1 VYAQLVVRG
10 LVSVHDDNLRA
21 AANLGLGLVAR
32 TAFSAENAPVASGD
46 GGRPIAGAGC
56 RRGLGARALCHRR
69 REPSVCAHKEV
80 GLFATKIERTD
91 IDDVRTSISRR
102 ETAVALLEGAV
113 IGSVRSRALDGRTGW
128 FCALGVDPAV
138 HGRGFG
144 EALVRF
150 VEDDAAAA
158 GRAAMQLEVL
168 ESQPIHPHLSRVR
181 EWYERRGYR
190 ETSRLSLAALYPEDA
205 ARPGWSSLPA
215 ISGM

>member
-1 VYAQLVVRG
+1 MVDVRWLEPDVAEDLALAPAVTEVV
-10 LVSVHDDNLRA
+10 NRA
-21 AANLGLGLVAR
+21 Y
-32 TAFSAENAPVASGD
+32 
-46 GGRPIAGAGC
+46 
-56 RRGLGARALCHRR
+56 
-69 REPSVCAHKEV
+69 AHKEV

-102 ETAVALLEGAV
+102 ETAVALVEGAV
-113 IGSVRSRALDGRTGW
+113 VGSIRSRALDGTGW
-128 FCALGVDPAV
+128 FGALGVDPAV

-205 ARPGWSSLPA
+205 ARLLVAAMDVVTMRKPL
-215 ISGM
+215 